1 MATDDP
7 LMEKFLKRE
16 YSLAQP
22 YNGFSSYSPWE
33 LKGTALVTA
42 EYVRLT
48 PDQPHRQGAIWSRNP
63 LLLYGWE
70 LMVHFKIHGR
80 GKTYMAGDGFAI
92 WLTKERMEDGLVF
105 GSRNNFTGLG
115 VFVDTFPNFKKNNW
129 DYPRVSVMLGNGIL
143 SYDHDSDGRSTE
155 LGSCSAKV
163 RNSRDGAFILIRY
176 TRNRLKIMTAMRA
189 VDGGGWIWK
198 DCTNI
203 TGVHLPAGN
212 YLGASAATGE
222 LSDYHDIISMK
233 LYELTVDSSPEENLH
248 TQRSDDKNEFQVDSK
263 EKQMSGIQLLALFF
277 IILGLCALV
286 VGGSKFYRRW
296 EEKKRKRF
304 Y

>member
-1 MATDDP
+1 
-7 LMEKFLKRE
+7 
-16 YSLAQP
+16 
-22 YNGFSSYSPWE
+22 
-33 LKGTALVTA
+33 
-42 EYVRLT
+42 
-48 PDQPHRQGAIWSRNP
+48 
-63 LLLYGWE
+63 
-70 LMVHFKIHGR
+70 
-80 GKTYMAGDGFAI
+80 MAGDGFAI
-92 WLTKERMEDGLVF
+92 WLTKERMEDGHVF

-115 VFVDTFPNFKKNNW
+115 VFVDTFPNYKYGWMDDW

-163 RNSRDGAFILIRY
+163 RNSRDGAFILIRH
-176 TRNRLKIMTAMRA
+176 TQNRLKIMTAMRA
-189 VDGGGWIWK
+189 VDGGDWIWE
-198 DCTNI
+198 DCINI
-203 TGVHLPAGN
+203 ARVHLPAGN

-233 LYELTVDSSPEENLH
+233 LYELTVDSGPKENLH
-248 TQRSDDKNEFQVDSK
+248 TQRSDDKSELQDDFK
-263 EKQMSGIQLLALFF
+263 EKQISGIQLLALFF

-286 VGGSKFYRRW
+286 AGGSKLYRRW